1 MSESNAMQEECERL
15 SYLVVAL
22 LLLDALFIY
31 IRVWSGTLVLS
42 HTSCLR
48 FD

>member
-1 MSESNAMQEECERL
+1 MSESKAMQEEYERL
-15 SYLVVAL
+15 SYLIVAL
-22 LLLDALFIY
+22 FLLDALFIY
-31 IRVWSGTLVLS
+31 IRVLSGTLVLS